1 MVTNTTTHIRSVVDE
16 DGAVILDVELN
27 SIVRLNSTGGFI
39 WEGMQAGKSARQ
51 IALEL
56 AIVTKTEIETVELD
70 IREFIGSLKATRIN
84 RNLVGQSNDY

>member
-1 MVTNTTTHIRSVVDE
+1 MVRNTTTHIRSVVDE

-39 WEGMQAGKSARQ
+39 WEGMQAGKSVRQ

-56 AIVTKTEIETVELD
+56 AIATKTEIETVERD
-70 IREFIGSLKATRIN
+70 IREFIENLKATRIN
-84 RNLVGQSNDY
+84 RTLVGLSDDI